1 VSRAG
6 LTRAKIADA
15 ALTLIDEIGIDAF
28 SMRKLG
34 QHLGVDPM
42 AIYRHFQHREDLF
55 DAVAELLF
63 DHIDVN
69 ALPWNGR
76 WRDLAG
82 QYCQALLSVLQ
93 EHPHA
98 VTTFATRPIRSNSS
112 ISSGVRMIEC
122 FVAGGF
128 SPENSLRVARSL
140 RELTIGHALSLSAV
154 QLGSQTRSRK
164 PAPED
169 PNYNLLA
176 KAADSAGID
185 DHFDIALTAM
195 LDGFENLRES
205 AASAAAG

>member
-1 VSRAG
+1 
-6 LTRAKIADA
+6 
-15 ALTLIDEIGIDAF
+15 
-28 SMRKLG
+28 
-34 QHLGVDPM
+34 
-42 AIYRHFQHREDLF
+42 
-55 DAVAELLF
+55 

-140 RELTIGHALSLSAV
+140 RELTIGHALSWPAVSSA
-154 QLGSQTRSRK
+154 LRREAENLHRRIRTTTSSRK
-164 PAPED
+164 Q
-169 PNYNLLA
+169 
-176 KAADSAGID
+176 
-185 DHFDIALTAM
+185 LTAP
-195 LDGFENLRES
+195 
-205 AASAAAG
+205 ASMITSTSLSRRCSTVSRICE

>member
-1 VSRAG
+1 
-6 LTRAKIADA
+6 
-15 ALTLIDEIGIDAF
+15 
-28 SMRKLG
+28 MRKLG

-98 VTTFATRPIRSNSS
+98 VTTFATRPIRSNRSEEHTS
-112 ISSGVRMIEC
+112 ELQSRFDLVCRLLLEKIETPHPTLP
-122 FVAGGF
+122 G
-128 SPENSLRVARSL
+128 R
-140 RELTIGHALSLSAV
+140 
-154 QLGSQTRSRK
+154 
-164 PAPED
+164 
-169 PNYNLLA
+169 
-176 KAADSAGID
+176 
-185 DHFDIALTAM
+185 
-195 LDGFENLRES
+195 
-205 AASAAAG
+205 